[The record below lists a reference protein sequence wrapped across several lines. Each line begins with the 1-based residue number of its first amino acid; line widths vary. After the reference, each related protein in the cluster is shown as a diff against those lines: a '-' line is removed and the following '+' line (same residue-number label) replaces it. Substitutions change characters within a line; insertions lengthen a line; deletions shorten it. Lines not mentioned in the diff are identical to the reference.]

1 MGDVGDTIA
10 CGKGFGGSWVRKGPY
25 GKKRKDGE
33 IGSRGAGQPSGR
45 GFTPRGVR
53 TFGGLAALR
62 AGNGRDGTPR
72 RDGADRGA
80 QRGGAAR
87 GPGSRGIELRR
98 PHDTGSAHRGSRH
111 RRALRGAKRGGPRAL
126 VRVRGILREVC
137 DSANV
142 DDGLRCRREWSNDGM
157 SRRFEVERPREKNIP
172 IEPSFSDVFVR
183 VGANRSQISRLQFE
197 SRYFFQIAPT
207 KIYPAHFSIRSE
219 RMRTLKFWLC

>member
-1 MGDVGDTIA
+1 M
-10 CGKGFGGSWVRKGPY
+10 
-25 GKKRKDGE
+25 GE

-126 VRVRGILREVC
+126 VRVRGIIREVC

>member
-1 MGDVGDTIA
+1 MGQKRVG
-10 CGKGFGGSWVRKGPY
+10 KNEKM
-25 GKKRKDGE
+25 GE

-172 IEPSFSDVFVR
+172 IEPSFSDVFCAYGQYDTEFR
-183 VGANRSQISRLQFE
+183 NCSLNRDIFFKSHRPRFALRTF
-197 SRYFFQIAPT
+197 RYD
-207 KIYPAHFSIRSE
+207 RSE
-219 RMRTLKFWLC
+219 